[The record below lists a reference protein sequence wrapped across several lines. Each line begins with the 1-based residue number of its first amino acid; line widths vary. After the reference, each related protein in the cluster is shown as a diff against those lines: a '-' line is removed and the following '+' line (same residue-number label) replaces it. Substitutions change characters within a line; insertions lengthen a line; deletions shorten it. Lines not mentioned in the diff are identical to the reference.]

1 MQVASCKLQIAI
13 CKKLTQDIDRGRK
26 LTRTFISGL
35 ILAALPIAPL
45 YAGPVEDFE
54 TLREEVW
61 EQTLDSSPTLAT
73 SIGDR
78 RGDGQLGDL
87 SLAEYDRQ
95 IAATSAF
102 LARLNAIDA
111 DALPVAL
118 QVDHAIML
126 KSFEDSIAASEHD
139 HTRYI
144 LFTNRGGWFSGFA
157 SLPYRSPF
165 FTAADYESYLGRLE
179 SYRSVNNQGIARS
192 RQAIALGMTQPCEP
206 MQGFEN
212 RIEQQI
218 VDDYTA
224 SPFWQPFAGEKPGSI
239 SEEKWAELKSS
250 AQALIEGVVI
260 PSYSE
265 FLTFYTEDYAPNCRS
280 GTPGILA
287 TPGGAEYYEYRV
299 RSFTTTDMTPDEVHN
314 LGLSE
319 VARIRAEMV
328 ETAAEAGFE
337 SREAFIEHLRTDPQY
352 FMTDVDEYVAYVAA
366 LAKHIDGFM
375 PQLFGRLPRQPYTV
389 APIPAP
395 NAPGNTTAYYEPG
408 SLETG
413 AAGIYRINTTE
424 LDQRPLWELPA
435 LGVHEAV
442 PGHHHQIALQQE
454 LDIHPLRANGTFFT
468 AFVEGWGLYSERLG
482 IEMGLYDT
490 PAKQMGRLSYEMW
503 RATRLVV
510 DTGLHAKGWSKERAV
525 AYMLD
530 NTALTAANVDAEVN
544 RYMTWPGQALAY
556 KVGELK
562 IRELRGRAEEALG
575 AEFDLREFHDTV
587 LENGSIPLSVLE
599 EHVDRWIAAELAV
612 QAE

>member
-1 MQVASCKLQIAI
+1 MFRNIV
-13 CKKLTQDIDRGRK
+13 
-26 LTRTFISGL
+26 SGFVL
-35 ILAALPIAPL
+35 AVLPLAALV
-45 YAGPVEDFE
+45 AGPVEDFE
-54 TLREEVW
+54 ELREEVW
-61 EQTLDSSPTLAT
+61 EATLDDSPTLAT

-87 SLAEYDRQ
+87 SLAEYESQ
-95 IAATSAF
+95 IAATGGF

-111 DALPVAL
+111 GMLPVNL
-118 QVDHAIML
+118 QVDYAIMQS
-126 KSFEDSIAASEHD
+126 SFEDMIAASEHAQ
-139 HTRYI
+139 TRYI

-165 FTAADYESYLGRLE
+165 FTLADFESYVARLTAFQAVNAQGIERSREAVRLE
-179 SYRSVNNQGIARS
+179 
-192 RQAIALGMTQPCEP
+192 MTQPCEP

-212 RIEQQI
+212 RIEQQL
-218 VDDYTA
+218 VADFTQ
-224 SPFWQPFAGEKPGSI
+224 SPFWAPFAGEKPGSV
-239 SEEKWAELKSS
+239 SEQDWERLKVE
-250 AQALIEGVVI
+250 AQTAIEGQVL
-260 PSYSE
+260 PAYQE
-265 FLTFYTEDYAPNCRS
+265 FLTFYEEDYAPNCRT

-287 TPGGAEYYEYRV
+287 TTGGDNYYAHRV

-319 VARIRAEMV
+319 VARIRAEMAEV
-328 ETAAEAGFE
+328 ANEAGFD

-352 FMTDVDEYVAYVAA
+352 YMTDADEYVAYVAA

-389 APIPAP
+389 SPIPAP
-395 NAPGNTTAYYEPG
+395 NAQGNTTAYYEPG

-442 PGHHHQIALQQE
+442 PGHHHQISLQQE

-510 DTGLHAKGWSKERAV
+510 DTGLHSKGWSKQQAV
-525 AYMLD
+525 DYMLD
-530 NTALTAANVDAEVN
+530 NTALSPANIDAEVN

-556 KVGELK
+556 KIGELK
-562 IRELRGRAEEALG
+562 IRELRARAEEALG
-575 AEFDLREFHDTV
+575 ADFDLRTFHDTV

-599 EHVDRWIAAELAV
+599 GHVDRWIASELAKT
-612 QAE
+612 ER

>member
-1 MQVASCKLQIAI
+1 MM
-13 CKKLTQDIDRGRK
+13 RK
-26 LTRTFISGL
+26 VLSGL
-35 ILAALPIAPL
+35 VLATLPFAPVF
-45 YAGPVEDFE
+45 AGPVEDYE

-61 EQTLDSSPTLAT
+61 QSALDSSPTLAT
-73 SIGDR
+73 SVGDR

-87 SLAEYDRQ
+87 SLANYDEQVAMARVY
-95 IAATSAF
+95 
-102 LARLNAIDA
+102 LARLNAIDMG
-111 DALPVAL
+111 ALPIDL
-118 QVDHAIML
+118 QVDYAVL
-126 KSFEDSIAASEHD
+126 QSSFADQIAASEHD
-139 HTRYI
+139 QTRYI

-165 FTAADYESYLGRLE
+165 FTLADYQSYVERLE
-179 SYRSVNNQGIARS
+179 GFRSLNLQGIARS
-192 RQAIALGMTQPCEP
+192 RQAIANGMTQPCEP
-206 MQGFEN
+206 MLGFEN

-224 SPFWQPFAGEKPGSI
+224 SPFWQPFAGEKPGAI
-239 SEEKWAELKSS
+239 SDEDWAQMKASTK
-250 AQALIEGVVI
+250 ALITGVVV
-260 PSYSE
+260 PAYQE
-265 FLTFYTEDYAPNCRS
+265 FLSFYTDEYAPNCRS

-287 TPGGAEYYEYRV
+287 TPGGDDYYEYRV

-328 ETAAEAGFE
+328 EVATEAGFE
-337 SREAFIEHLRTDPQY
+337 TREAFIEHLRTDPQY
-352 FMTDVDEYVAYVAA
+352 YMTDVDEYVAHVAA

-510 DTGLHAKGWSKERAV
+510 DTGLHSKGWSKEQAV

-530 NTALTAANVDAEVN
+530 NTALSPANIDAEVN

-556 KVGELK
+556 KIGELK
-562 IRELRGRAEEALG
+562 IRELRSRAEEALG
-575 AEFDLREFHDTV
+575 ANFDLRDFHDTV
-587 LENGSIPLSVLE
+587 LENGAIPLSVLE
-599 EHVDRWIAAELAV
+599 AHVDRWIEGKAER
-612 QAE
+612 